1 VAAALLLAGAQA
13 WSGDVDEP
21 QVPQPVEA
29 CLSCHAIGPNE
40 PVLKGPTLWQV
51 VGRPIASV
59 EGFTYSAALHR
70 KQGVWD
76 RATLDRW
83 LMSPQTFAPGTLMT
97 LGGVRNAAD
106 RQVVIDFLATLAP
119 GREVREGDE

>member
-1 VAAALLLAGAQA
+1 VAAALLLTGAEA
-13 WSGDVDEP
+13 WSGDEDGA
-21 QVPQPVEA
+21 QVPQPVDA

-51 VGRPIASV
+51 VVRPIASV

-76 RATLDRW
+76 RATRDRW
-83 LMSPQTFAPGTLMT
+83 LCPSIRRPDGSCIESAPASGCSSMVEL
-97 LGGVRNAAD
+97 
-106 RQVVIDFLATLAP
+106 
-119 GREVREGDE
+119 